1 MDTHSSY
8 SKGTRAFK
16 ALWDGENG
24 DCLRAIF
31 ADEFRFHNLDGRHD
45 VTDLKGLRR
54 RVAELRASHPAAR
67 LRVEN
72 MVGSGSH
79 FAFDW
84 TLRDANPDDARGQH
98 QTSRSS
104 IRDGSCMVRLS
115 GDFVEE
121 MWELNGALEG
131 QHAESRD

>member
-24 DCLRAIF
+24 DKLRAIF
-31 ADEFRFHNLDGRHD
+31 ADEFEFHNLNGWND

-54 RVAELRASHPAAR
+54 RVAEVRAAHPGAR

-72 MVGSGSH
+72 VVGSGSH

-84 TLRDANPDDARGQH
+84 TLLEPSIELDRDPRK
-98 QTSRSS
+98 TSTPS

-115 GDFVEE
+115 GECVAEL
-121 MWELNGALEG
+121 WELNGSLAG
-131 QHAESRD
+131 

>member
-31 ADEFRFHNLDGRHD
+31 DDAFEFHNLDGRND

-54 RVAELRASHPAAR
+54 RVAELRAAHPGAR

-72 MVGSGSH
+72 MIGEGSH

-84 TLRDANPDDARGQH
+84 TLREPGSESARGPRT
-98 QTSRSS
+98 TSKSGVP
-104 IRDGSCMVRLS
+104 DGSCMVRLN
-115 GDFVEE
+115 GNFVAEL
-121 MWELNGALEG
+121 WELNGALVG
-131 QHAESRD
+131 